1 MSVFERCHECP
12 EMGAKSSLPSLRVRP
27 ARLLHPLPKDALAR
41 RAKCRT
47 LRAVYFFAVS
57 KNARPAIVAVSL
69 RLLGQKRLGRQED
82 PTATHWGGPPA
93 SRCMTSA
100 GRPTHLGKEAAVE
113 RFRAIPT
120 LPNTSEYLRAA
131 YGRALVN
138 LQGRSSGYGRGETD
152 TPRLSRLPFVRF
164 WPGADWQVQA
174 GDSSKSGHSG
184 GRGHRR
190 DLDPLRTFRCAPAKG
205 LAAIQFVRLLLR
217 CIPRA

>member
-82 PTATHWGGPPA
+82 PTATHWAGPPA

-120 LPNTSEYLRAA
+120 SQTLSQYLRAA

-138 LQGRSSGYGRGETD
+138 LQGRSSGYRTGKRM
-152 TPRLSRLPFVRF
+152 PRLSRLPLSAFGRERTGRF
-164 WPGADWQVQA
+164 RLRIF
-174 GDSSKSGHSG
+174 KE
-184 GRGHRR
+184 
-190 DLDPLRTFRCAPAKG
+190 RTFGWA
-205 LAAIQFVRLLLR
+205 
-217 CIPRA
+217 RASS